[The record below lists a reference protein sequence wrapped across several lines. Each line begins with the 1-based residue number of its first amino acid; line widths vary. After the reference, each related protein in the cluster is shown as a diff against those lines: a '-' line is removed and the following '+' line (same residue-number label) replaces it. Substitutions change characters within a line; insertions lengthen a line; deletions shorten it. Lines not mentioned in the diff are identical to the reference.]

1 MDRLYSILL
10 KTTAKYLLC
19 SCARL
24 YACWM
29 LCNLLRPNTITLIIT
44 AITITTKIKSNS
56 NRNNN
61 VIANAIARRW
71 RFLHVLKFAKKN
83 MDYFK
88 VNNPAMLN
96 YNLQINVLIQ
106 WIFAENASAFNR
118 RTKMVIDANKTNIK
132 QCQHHIEKLNKWH
145 QRNMLRACYGN
156 FVNIECCH
164 SLYFWIVNRQT
175 VSFRTIPWGQTKS
188 FQFYSQNL
196 ILHFY
201 YFYYVHSRSFIAA
214 TKIQLKKLVQWLRS
228 LECKRYYFQIAF
240 NTLNIILS
248 GILCVISFK
257 CCSIQRNR
265 QNISKLIQSIMFH
278 FSVRFTCS
286 PSQTKYY

>member
-1 MDRLYSILL
+1 
-10 KTTAKYLLC
+10 
-19 SCARL
+19 
-24 YACWM
+24 M

-44 AITITTKIKSNS
+44 AITITTKIKSNR

-118 RTKMVIDANKTNIK
+118 WTKMVIDANKTNIK

-145 QRNMLRACYGN
+145 QRNMLGACYGN
-156 FVNIECCH
+156 FVNIECFH

-188 FQFYSQNL
+188 FQFYFTKSNFTLLLLLLCAQSLDHCRNQNSIEKARTMTAFIGMQTLLFSNRLHL
-196 ILHFY
+196 IH
-201 YFYYVHSRSFIAA
+201 
-214 TKIQLKKLVQWLRS
+214 
-228 LECKRYYFQIAF
+228 
-240 NTLNIILS
+240 
-248 GILCVISFK
+248 
-257 CCSIQRNR
+257 
-265 QNISKLIQSIMFH
+265 
-278 FSVRFTCS
+278 
-286 PSQTKYY
+286 